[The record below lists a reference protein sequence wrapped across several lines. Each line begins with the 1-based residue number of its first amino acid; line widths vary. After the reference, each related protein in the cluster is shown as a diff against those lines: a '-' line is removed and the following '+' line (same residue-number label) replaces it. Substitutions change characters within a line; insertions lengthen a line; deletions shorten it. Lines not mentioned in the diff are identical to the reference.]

1 MTKKKRATTKSA
13 TTLKREI
20 SALRHTLD
28 QVWAVL
34 VDVDDASLREEAL
47 DAVDQACEIMAADWP
62 DDFEITDEVSP
73 KVQKQID
80 VEAELNKLVEEAG
93 QTEDWSK
100 RAEFFRKALSI
111 EAGITQQYIDQQIE
125 QMTPEEYRDLALRL
139 LWMIGAVTAKTP
151 IDYKEQADRLIA
163 SLKEFKKSL
172 PRKRGPEPSVVVS
185 EAMKIRDTERKSF
198 KEIYDHLF
206 PVYGEKM
213 RNLTPNTLSDRVRSR
228 RSRLRR
234 SKKPDQSTP

>member
-1 MTKKKRATTKSA
+1 VTTKKRATTKSA
-13 TTLKREI
+13 ASLKREI
-20 SALRHTLD
+20 SALRRTLD

-34 VDVDDASLREEAL
+34 VDVDDASLKEEAL

-62 DDFEITDEVSP
+62 DDFEITDEVSA

-80 VEAELNKLVEEAG
+80 VEAELNKLVEEAE

-100 RAEFFRKALSI
+100 RAEFFRRALSI
-111 EAGITQQYIDQQIE
+111 EAGITEQYIDQQIE
-125 QMTPEEYRDLALRL
+125 RMTQEEYRDLALRL

-151 IDYKEQADRLIA
+151 IDYKEQADRLIT
-163 SLKEFKKSL
+163 SLKEFKKSF
-172 PRKRGPEPSVVVS
+172 PRKRGPEPSAVVS
-185 EAMKIRDTERKSF
+185 EAMKIRDTERKSY

-213 RNLTPNTLSDRVRSR
+213 GNLTPYTLSARVRSR